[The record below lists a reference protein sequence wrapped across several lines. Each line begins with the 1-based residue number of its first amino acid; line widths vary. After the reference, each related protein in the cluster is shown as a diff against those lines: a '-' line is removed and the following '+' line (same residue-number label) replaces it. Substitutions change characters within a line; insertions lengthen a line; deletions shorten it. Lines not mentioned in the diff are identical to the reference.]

1 LVRPLRR
8 KCTVSTMDDAL
19 DADDAPEEEV
29 L

>member
-8 KCTVSTMDDAL
+8 KYTASAMEDAL

>member
-1 LVRPLRR
+1 VRPLRR
-8 KCTVSTMDDAL
+8 KCTVSTMGDAL